1 MQLVSGKDS
10 AARLTGIISP
20 KHQVH
25 AFSVD
30 LTVAK
35 VYALDPTGQVDFGGN
50 EYSPAAHTAL
60 ASRRRRPEDKYEWWD
75 LGRGCYTVEFN
86 EGMKLADDEIAVIEP
101 DDRLLRAGASHT
113 TSWIRGHAARLET
126 LLFVGA
132 LNVLVKQNARIGRLR
147 VFHFDSGAA
156 HDGTVKLATSSKP
169 AAKKAAAKKSPK
181 R

>member
-1 MQLVSGKDS
+1 MQPVSGKDA

-50 EYSPAAHTAL
+50 EYAPATHTAL
-60 ASRRRRPEDKYEWWD
+60 ASHRRRTEDNYEWWD

-86 EGMKLADDEIAVIEP
+86 EGMKLADDEIAVLEP

-113 TSWIRGHAARLET
+113 TSWIRGQAAQLET

-132 LNVLVKQNARIGRLR
+132 LNMLVKQNARIGRLR
-147 VFHFDSGAA
+147 VFRFDSGAA
-156 HDGTVKLATSSKP
+156 HAGAAKPPASSKSH
-169 AAKKAAAKKSPK
+169 AKKAAAKKSPK

>member
-1 MQLVSGKDS
+1 MQPLSGKDA

-35 VYALDPTGQVDFGGN
+35 VYGLDPTGQVDFGGN
-50 EYSPAAHTAL
+50 EYSPAAQTAL
-60 ASRRRRPEDKYEWWD
+60 VSHRRRPEDKYEWWD

-86 EGMKLADDEIAVIEP
+86 EGMKLADDEIGVLEP
-101 DDRLLRAGASHT
+101 DERLLRAGACHT

-126 LLFVGA
+126 LVFVGA
-132 LNVLVKQNARIGRLR
+132 LNVLLKQNARIGRLR
-147 VFHFDSGAA
+147 VFRFDSGAA
-156 HDGTVKLATSSKP
+156 HAHPEKSAAAKAPPKKG
-169 AAKKAAAKKSPK
+169 AAKK